1 MEAGLIDDPDK
12 PRSLS
17 DAIRFVGTC
26 TDMCPEFEMHQ
37 REYQNNVEKW
47 EIVSPEALHRPEYFR
62 TQLLVESINHEPS
75 RHFIAQP
82 QAMSSHC
89 PQTFGHPP
97 YLW

>member
-17 DAIRFVGTC
+17 EAIRFVGTC
-26 TDMCPEFEMHQ
+26 AEMCPEFEMHQ

-47 EIVSPEALHRPEYFR
+47 EIVFPESLPAAENARI
-62 TQLLVESINHEPS
+62 QLLVELINHEPS

-82 QAMSSHC
+82 QATSS
-89 PQTFGHPP
+89 PFPLTFDRRSF
-97 YLW
+97 LL